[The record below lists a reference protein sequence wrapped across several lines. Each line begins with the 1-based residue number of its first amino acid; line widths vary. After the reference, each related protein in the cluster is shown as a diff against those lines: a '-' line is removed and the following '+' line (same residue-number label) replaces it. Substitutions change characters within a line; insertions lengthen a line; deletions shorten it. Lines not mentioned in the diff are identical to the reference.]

1 MMVLTDKKA
10 RNRLNA
16 LPIDRSIDRS
26 NVREEPRRSDA
37 DRESSPQ
44 NHLRS
49 YHHAWGRHDILE
61 DDMSKNDLISEIALK
76 AESLRRRK
84 RNRAMILSVMKGG
97 SAFVLVLAIG
107 LAQTNFPLYLF
118 FALVACI
125 VLGVSTFLERGE

>member
-16 LPIDRSIDRS
+16 LPRLPR
-26 NVREEPRRSDA
+26 NTGRTMREEPERSDA

-49 YHHAWGRHDILE
+49 HHHALERHDILK
-61 DDMSKNDLISEIALK
+61 DDASKDNLISEIALE
-76 AESLRRRK
+76 AESLRRKK

-97 SAFVLVLAIG
+97 SAFVFVLALGI
-107 LAQTNFPLYLF
+107 AQTNFPLRLF
-118 FALVACI
+118 SAFVACV